1 MRLHLHGFLYTNMLL
16 TQFLASYPGHVVG
29 YEATQ
34 FLPVTFAIS
43 QVASPEL
50 PTQSAALH
58 TTVSM
63 QIVGVD
69 LTFNVYPSVLM

>member
-16 TQFLASYPGHVVG
+16 TH
-29 YEATQ
+29 

-50 PTQSAALH
+50 PTESAALH
-58 TTVSM
+58 TTVSI
-63 QIVGVD
+63 QTVGVD
-69 LTFNVYPSVLM
+69 LTFNVYPSVLL

>member
-16 TQFLASYPGHVVG
+16 
-29 YEATQ
+29 TQ

-50 PTQSAALH
+50 PTESTALH
-58 TTVSM
+58 TTVSI

-69 LTFNVYPSVLM
+69 LTFNVYSSVLL